1 MSILEEKIKYV
12 DLLRDFK
19 ENSTEI
25 LPSKLSQYQSLITIL
40 LAIISFVSLAS
51 TLLNRKGNFSTYLA
65 GSIIASISIA
75 LTSIYACNFFGVY
88 I

>member
-25 LPSKLSQYQSLITIL
+25 LPSKLSQYQLLITIL
-40 LAIISFVSLAS
+40 LAIISFVSLAL
-51 TLLNRKGNFSTYLA
+51 TLLNRKGNFLTYLA